1 MSTVIRYVHISG
13 GTVEVRESFL
23 GFFHLKGK
31 TATALTGDIL
41 EKLEN
46 EGLDIQLCRGQGY
59 DNAASMA
66 GIHGGVQQKI
76 KDINPKAIF
85 VPCSN
90 HSLNLCGKHSF
101 ANNPSCV
108 TFFGSLEALYTFFAL
123 STHRWDVLVKYTG
136 LTVKRLSTTRWSAH
150 ADAVKPVIQKFNQ
163 FVEAIE
169 ALCDVEESVETR
181 GAAHNLL
188 PAICDFSFISF
199 LFFWGDVL
207 QEVDLAQKYM
217 QTPGIT
223 VDMVA
228 TKLRALKVFLEEQR
242 TKVVDNAVQQ
252 ALAKCEE
259 LDIPTE
265 KRIIRKRRLPGEEA
279 RDAGLSLQQE
289 TKRAMLECL
298 DRFHMELDTRGKA
311 VNDILLTFS
320 AVQPDHIICANDEE
334 IQLSVT
340 KLTAVYDELSEEDLC
355 LEIPRLRRHLQA
367 AEINLEEAKH
377 WTVLQFLRFIIKW
390 DFVES
395 LPYLT
400 LTLRFFLTICVSV
413 ASCER
418 SFSKMKLI
426 KNYLRSTM
434 SQSRLSDLAVLSI
447 EHELTRQIDFDDVI
461 DLFATMKT
469 RRHSF

>member
-1 MSTVIRYVHISG
+1 
-13 GTVEVRESFL
+13 
-23 GFFHLKGK
+23 
-31 TATALTGDIL
+31 
-41 EKLEN
+41 
-46 EGLDIQLCRGQGY
+46 
-59 DNAASMA
+59 
-66 GIHGGVQQKI
+66 
-76 KDINPKAIF
+76 
-85 VPCSN
+85 
-90 HSLNLCGKHSF
+90 LNLCGKHSF

-136 LTVKRLSTTRWSAH
+136 LTMKRLSTTRWSAH

-188 PAICDFSFISF
+188 PAICGFSFISF

-340 KLTAVYDELSEEDLC
+340 KLTVVYDEQSEEDLC
-355 LEIPRLRRHLQA
+355 LEIPCLRRHLQA

-426 KNYLRSTM
+426 KKLPPVN
-434 SQSRLSDLAVLSI
+434 
-447 EHELTRQIDFDDVI
+447 HEPVEIVGSGCSV
-461 DLFATMKT
+461 
-469 RRHSF
+469 H

>member
-1 MSTVIRYVHISG
+1 M
-13 GTVEVRESFL
+13 
-23 GFFHLKGK
+23 
-31 TATALTGDIL
+31 
-41 EKLEN
+41 
-46 EGLDIQLCRGQGY
+46 
-59 DNAASMA
+59 
-66 GIHGGVQQKI
+66 
-76 KDINPKAIF
+76 
-85 VPCSN
+85 
-90 HSLNLCGKHSF
+90 
-101 ANNPSCV
+101 
-108 TFFGSLEALYTFFAL
+108 
-123 STHRWDVLVKYTG
+123 KYTG
-136 LTVKRLSTTRWSAH
+136 LTVKRLSTTRWRAH

-169 ALCDVEESVETR
+169 ALCDVEESDETR

-199 LFFWGDVL
+199 LFFWSDVL
-207 QEVDLAQKYM
+207 QEVNLAQKYM

-223 VDMVA
+223 LDMVA
-228 TKLRALKVFLEEQR
+228 TKLRALKVFLEKQR
-242 TKVVDNAVQQ
+242 MNVVDNAIQQ

-259 LDIPTE
+259 LNISTE
-265 KRIIRKRRLPGEEA
+265 KRTRRKSRMPGEEA

-289 TKRAMLECL
+289 TKKAMLECL
-298 DRFHMELDTRGKA
+298 DRFHIELDTRGKA
-311 VNDILLTFS
+311 VNDILLTFC
-320 AVQPDHIICANDEE
+320 AVQPDHIICASDEE
-334 IQLSVT
+334 IQLYVA
-340 KLTAVYDELSEEDLC
+340 KVTAVYDELSEEDLC

-377 WTVLQFLRFIIKW
+377 WTVLQFLQFIKW

-400 LTLRFFLTICVSV
+400 LALRFFLTICVSV

-426 KNYLRSTM
+426 KNYLQSTM
-434 SQSRLSDLAVLSI
+434 SQSRLSGLAVLSI
-447 EHELTRQIDFDDVI
+447 ENELTRQTDFDDVI